1 MKAKSPRPLLSL
13 LGLSLLLAAVL
24 LLPLI
29 LTPKGTVVPILMYHH
44 FDDTVASDATMT
56 PAAFEAHL
64 AALSQAGYTAVT
76 FQELLDYVNGD
87 GDLPDRPVCITID
100 DGYLSNYT
108 VAWPLLERYGMK
120 ATIFVIGSS
129 VGRDHYKDT
138 GYSIIP
144 HFSWAQAEEML
155 ASGTVDIQ
163 CHTYDMHQYAPYEAG
178 AARPNI
184 LPLEGESEADYTAAL
199 TADTERFQAEYE
211 AALGRRAWVLAYPTG
226 VYSDL
231 SEKVLHALGFSV
243 TLTTEGAKVNRILP
257 GRPESLYA
265 LGRHDITEAVTPDA
279 LLAMLG

>member
-1 MKAKSPRPLLSL
+1 MKPKSLRPLLTL

-24 LLPLI
+24 LLPL
-29 LTPKGTVVPILMYHH
+29 LLAPRGTAVPILMYHH
-44 FDDTVASDATMT
+44 FDDAVSSDATMT

-64 AALSQAGYTAVT
+64 AALSEAGYTAVT
-76 FQELLDYVNGD
+76 FQELLDYVNED
-87 GDLPDRPVCITID
+87 GTLPDRPVCITID

-108 VAWPLLERYGMK
+108 VAWPLLEQYGMK

-129 VGRDHYKDT
+129 VGRSRYKDT
-138 GYSIIP
+138 DYPIIP

-178 AARPNI
+178 EARPNI
-184 LPLEGESEADYTAAL
+184 LPLPGESEADYTAAL
-199 TADTERFQAEYE
+199 TADIERFQAECE

-226 VYSDL
+226 VYSAL
-231 SEKVLHALGFSV
+231 SERVLHTLGFSV
-243 TLTTEGAKVNRILP
+243 TLTTEGAKVNRIIP

-265 LGRHDITEAVTPDA
+265 LGRHDITESVTPEQ